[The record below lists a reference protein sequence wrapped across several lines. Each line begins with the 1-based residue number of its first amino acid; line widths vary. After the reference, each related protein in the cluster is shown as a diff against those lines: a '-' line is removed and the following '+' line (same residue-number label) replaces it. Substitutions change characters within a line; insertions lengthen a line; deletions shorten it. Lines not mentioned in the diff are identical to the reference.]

1 MLAGGRTWVLQL
13 GLCFEWEEQGGSEGT
28 RWHRPQP
35 SPILG
40 CRSNLMGT
48 KFTVFDNGANPDRA
62 NADWSNVRQEL
73 SAVVY
78 VSSSTGTPPHPG
90 DLLGRRRGGP
100 DLHPFAGLLPGGAC
114 RDAGWA
120 GSVPEPSFS
129 HRWEAAA
136 HGGCWF

>member
-1 MLAGGRTWVLQL
+1 MLAGGRKWVSQL
-13 GLCFEWEEQGGSEGT
+13 GLCLEWGGQGRSEET
-28 RWHRPQP
+28 RWHRSWP

-78 VSSSTGTPPHPG
+78 VSSGTGTPPT
-90 DLLGRRRGGP
+90 LGTSWAGGEGV
-100 DLHPFAGLLPGGAC
+100 LTCTLSLGYCPGGL
-114 RDAGWA
+114 
-120 GSVPEPSFS
+120 
-129 HRWEAAA
+129 
-136 HGGCWF
+136 